1 MTILE
6 TEKLA
11 QRSKV
16 ILLIDLVLIVITKEH
31 CKVTTLKVNLM
42 SLAFFQEILN

>member
-1 MTILE
+1 MTSLE

-11 QRSKV
+11 QKPKV

-31 CKVTTLKVNLM
+31 CRVKTLR
-42 SLAFFQEILN
+42 

>member
-11 QRSKV
+11 QKPKV
-16 ILLIDLVLIVITKEH
+16 ILVIDLVLIVITKEH
-31 CKVTTLKVNLM
+31 CRVKTLR
-42 SLAFFQEILN
+42 

>member
-16 ILLIDLVLIVITKEH
+16 ILLIDLMLIVITIKR
-31 CKVTTLKVNLM
+31 TL
-42 SLAFFQEILN
+42 

>member
-11 QRSKV
+11 QKSKV
-16 ILLIDLVLIVITKEH
+16 ILVIDLVLIVITKEH
-31 CKVTTLKVNLM
+31 CRVKTLR
-42 SLAFFQEILN
+42 